1 MASIKKFLF
10 AALLTLTLSPA
21 LPASVFESS
30 LSPALLSL
38 QETPA
43 VPAPLKAARPLGPM
57 TENARTGY
65 IVLSTPDY
73 FQGIMTMHEAILA
86 KLPKDVKA
94 IIVFPGD
101 NPYYEKFKADFDSK
115 RFVAW
120 KYVMESPWTRD
131 FLPEVVVDEAGK
143 ARMVQFSYYAE
154 RPQSEAFAAEL
165 AKGFGL
171 PLEKSRVK
179 LEFGNF
185 MADEQGRIFM
195 SEKVIKDNKDWARP
209 ALEKEILARLRGSK
223 MIWMPVIPGE
233 STGHLDIYA
242 KYFGNNTVLVSD
254 SLNAKAKKAM
264 DEAAAKFAAAGFRVV
279 RAPNADIPGEEA
291 VRIYSY
297 TNSLRVNNTIF
308 MPTYYDRKYAYTQ
321 PLKAR
326 DDAPAAVY
334 EGLGFKVVKVF
345 AFDAIQFGGAVH
357 CITREVPW
365 LPWF

>member
-1 MASIKKFLF
+1 MKELLLS
-10 AALLTLTLSPA
+10 ALLALSLSPA
-21 LPASVFESS
+21 LSAAGFESS
-30 LSPALLSL
+30 LSPGLLSL
-38 QETPA
+38 REVPA
-43 VPAPLKAARPLGPM
+43 VPVPLKAARPLGPM

-73 FQGIMTMHEAILA
+73 FQGIMTMHEAILS

-94 IIVFPGD
+94 IVVFPGD
-101 NPYYEKFKADFDSK
+101 NPYYAKFKADFDSK

-120 KYVMESPWTRD
+120 QYVMESPWTRD
-131 FLPEVVVDEAGK
+131 FLPEVVVDEAGS

-171 PLEKSRVK
+171 PLEKSKVK

-185 MADEQGRIFM
+185 MADEQGRVFM
-195 SEKVIKDNKDWARP
+195 SEKVIKDNKNWAKP

-242 KYFGNNTVLVSD
+242 KYLGNGIVLVSD

-264 DEAAAKFAAAGFRVV
+264 DEAAARFSSAGFRVV
-279 RAPNADIPGEEA
+279 RLPNADVPGEEA

-308 MPTYYDRKYAYTQ
+308 MPTYYDAKYGYTQ
-321 PLKAR
+321 PFKAR
-326 DDAPAAVY
+326 DAAAAAAY

>member
-1 MASIKKFLF
+1 MKKILL
-10 AALLTLTLSPA
+10 AALFSLTLAPA
-21 LPASVFESS
+21 LPASVFEAS
-30 LSPALLSL
+30 LSRDLFSL
-38 QETPA
+38 QEIPQ
-43 VPAPLKAARPLGPM
+43 VPVPLKAARPLGPM

-73 FQGIMTMHEAILA
+73 FQGIMSMHEAILA

-94 IIVFPGD
+94 IIIFPYE
-101 NPYYEKFKADFDSK
+101 NPYYQKFKADFDSK
-115 RFVAW
+115 RFIAW

-154 RPQSEAFAAEL
+154 RPQSEAFSAEL

-171 PLEKSRVK
+171 TLEKSKVK

-185 MADEQGRIFM
+185 MADEQGRVFM
-195 SEKVIKDNKDWARP
+195 TDKVIRDNKDWTKA
-209 ALEKEILARLRGSK
+209 ALEKEILSKLRGTK

-233 STGHLDIYA
+233 STGHLDIYV
-242 KYFGNNTVLVSD
+242 KYFGNGAVLVSD
-254 SLNAKAKKAM
+254 SLNPKAKKAM
-264 DEAAAKFAAAGFRVV
+264 DEGAARLTAAGLRVTRV
-279 RAPNADIPGEEA
+279 PNADIPGEEA

-308 MPTYYDRKYAYTQ
+308 LPTYYAKAYAYTQ

-326 DDAPAAVY
+326 DEAAAAAY
-334 EGLGFKVVKVF
+334 EALGFKVVKVP

-357 CITREVPW
+357 CITREIPW